1 MEENIMKK
9 RKILSAL
16 CAVVLCITSIQ
27 TLTFASAADIST
39 NETTEDSTLTGQC
52 GDDITYV
59 FKDGVL
65 TLSGT
70 GSTYYSSHN
79 AYFAK
84 KTFMNDIKEVVVED
98 GITVIDARFF
108 ESLGNLKKVT
118 LPDSLIAINPDAFLN
133 CQNLTDISLPSGLKY
148 ITYLSFGSCSGLKK
162 ITIPDSVILIGSW
175 AFSDC
180 SGLTEVTIQ
189 NGVTSIDG
197 AAFYGCSSLTEITIP
212 DSVTSIGMAAFNE
225 CSSLETITIE
235 NPKCELYDNENT
247 IDSNTTIIG
256 YANSTAYDYAVKYN
270 RKFIDIETGKTLD
283 TSTATTTQPTIS
295 STTTTT
301 TTSKKEQ
308 VTLGD
313 INGDGSVNS
322 IDAVFVLK
330 DFASQILG
338 NKSTL
343 DLSVADMNDDGKINS
358 SDAVIILKQYA
369 QSLISK

>member
-1 MEENIMKK
+1 MNFIDNELEENIMKK

-16 CAVVLCITSIQ
+16 CAVVLGMASVS

-39 NETTEDSTLTGQC
+39 NETTDDSTLTGQC
-52 GDDITYV
+52 GDDITYA

-197 AAFYGCSSLTEITIP
+197 AAFYGCNSLTEITIP

-247 IDSNTTIIG
+247 IDSNATIIG
-256 YANSTAYDYAVKYN
+256 YANSTAYDYAMKYN
-270 RKFIDIETGKTLD
+270 RKFVDIETVKI
-283 TSTATTTQPTIS
+283 Q
-295 STTTTT
+295 
-301 TTSKKEQ
+301 
-308 VTLGD
+308 GD
-313 INGDGSVNS
+313 VNGDGSVNS

-330 DFASQILG
+330 DFASQLLG
-338 NKSTL
+338 IETSLSLETA
-343 DLSVADMNDDGKINS
+343 DLNHDGKINAI
-358 SDAVIILKQYA
+358 DAVIILKQYA